1 MIPSAATNSGMYSV
15 EKIAPNA
22 VGYAVHTTTS
32 TKISQTW
39 LASQTGPIAW

>member
-1 MIPSAATNSGMYSV
+1 MIPSAAPKSVTYSV

-22 VGYAVHTTTS
+22 IGYAVHTTTS

-39 LASQTGPIAW
+39 FASHTGPIAW

>member
-1 MIPSAATNSGMYSV
+1 MIPIEAANSGTYSV

-22 VGYAVHTTTS
+22 LGYAVQTTTS

-39 LASQTGPIAW
+39 FASHTGPIA